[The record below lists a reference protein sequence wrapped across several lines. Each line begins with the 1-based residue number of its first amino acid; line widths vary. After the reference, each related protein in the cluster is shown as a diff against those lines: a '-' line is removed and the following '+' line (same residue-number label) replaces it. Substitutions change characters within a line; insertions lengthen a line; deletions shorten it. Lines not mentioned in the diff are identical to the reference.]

1 MGSRRSRG
9 GNGNRGRSRG
19 GGGGWGR
26 GRGRAGGKVT
36 GEGTDDGV
44 CYLITVD
51 EGEEERPE
59 ELQALGGEAPLQ
71 DVAEAVLLRPREAGA

>member
-1 MGSRRSRG
+1 MGGLRG
-9 GNGNRGRSRG
+9 GARG
-19 GGGGWGR
+19 GGRGGD
-26 GRGRAGGKVT
+26 KVT
-36 GEGTDDGV
+36 GECTDDGV
-44 CYLITVD
+44 CDLITVD

>member
-19 GGGGWGR
+19 GG
-26 GRGRAGGKVT
+26 RADGKVT

-44 CYLITVD
+44 CYLITVH
-51 EGEEERPE
+51 EGEEERSE
-59 ELQALGGEAPLQ
+59 ELQALGGEAPLE